1 MSQVGGDGCVTSQ
14 SQGGIRIVVKVC
26 GAAGRAVGYGSRLT
40 GTPKQT
46 QMHTSDRKHWAK
58 QKHRMRAQKP

>member
-1 MSQVGGDGCVTSQ
+1 MSQVSGEGCVTSQ

-26 GAAGRAVGYGSRLT
+26 GAAGRAEGYGSRLT

-46 QMHTSDRKHWAK
+46 DAHIR
-58 QKHRMRAQKP
+58 